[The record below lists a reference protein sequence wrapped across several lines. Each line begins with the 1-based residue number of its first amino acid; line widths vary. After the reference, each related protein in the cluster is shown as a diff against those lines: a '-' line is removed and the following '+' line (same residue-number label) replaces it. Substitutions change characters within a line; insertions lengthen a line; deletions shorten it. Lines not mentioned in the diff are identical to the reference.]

1 MAASLA
7 LGQRGAEGSAV
18 TGEALSPLLAESG
31 AWVPQ
36 CVEQGPAMPDELVST
51 MVQAQSGEN
60 KWGWLDSVIR
70 SNWRP
75 MACGC
80 ATTRCRDVSA
90 RGVYSLGC
98 PCHTPSCCD
107 Y

>member
-7 LGQRGAEGSAV
+7 LGQWGAEGSAV

-51 MVQAQSGEN
+51 MVQAQSDEN
-60 KWGWLDSVIR
+60 KWDGSTVSSAVIGGP
-70 SNWRP
+70 WHAAVRP
-75 MACGC
+75 
-80 ATTRCRDVSA
+80 RDA
-90 RGVYSLGC
+90 GMSLLVVFIL
-98 PCHTPSCCD
+98 
-107 Y
+107 

>member
-7 LGQRGAEGSAV
+7 LGQWGAEGSAV

-60 KWGWLDSVIR
+60 KWDGSTASSSVIGGP
-70 SNWRP
+70 WHVAVRP
-75 MACGC
+75 
-80 ATTRCRDVSA
+80 RDA
-90 RGVYSLGC
+90 GMSLLVVFIL
-98 PCHTPSCCD
+98 
-107 Y
+107 